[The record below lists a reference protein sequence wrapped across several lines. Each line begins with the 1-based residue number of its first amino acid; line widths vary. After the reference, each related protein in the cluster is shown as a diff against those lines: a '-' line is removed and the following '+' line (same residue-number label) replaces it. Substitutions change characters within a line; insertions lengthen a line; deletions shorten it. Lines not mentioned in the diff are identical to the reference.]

1 YLFMRRHIFPA
12 VLIIAALAAGI
23 LIGAHWT
30 TLRCYVVRV
39 GIGASMLKFAPVAGP
54 TLGIIVFLWQIS
66 RARYNQR
73 IDLILKLAERFEK
86 SELRAAR
93 AKAARSL
100 LPNRKADNAAIGE
113 LLSFFE
119 EVGFL
124 LQRRAID
131 IDAAYEFF
139 EYWAIPY
146 CQVTEQYRQQ
156 ERAIYP
162 DLYSHVERLVAALRY
177 LELGRSGK
185 SPDRSND
192 ELHAFL
198 VEESR
203 LVPPATAK
211 TLAFGNGGQRY
222 RRP

>member
-1 YLFMRRHIFPA
+1 MHKSKASPAKEEGTGCTEMLQGRLRACCYLFMHRHIFPA
-12 VLIIAALAAGI
+12 VLIMAALAAGV
-23 LIGAHWT
+23 LIGAYWT

-39 GIGASMLKFAPVAGP
+39 GIGESMLKFAPVAGP

-100 LPNRKADNAAIGE
+100 LPNRKADNGAIGE

-131 IDAAYEFF
+131 IDGMRS
-139 EYWAIPY
+139 IIG
-146 CQVTEQYRQQ
+146 V
-156 ERAIYP
+156 YP
-162 DLYSHVERLVAALRY
+162 SVH
-177 LELGRSGK
+177 
-185 SPDRSND
+185 
-192 ELHAFL
+192 
-198 VEESR
+198 
-203 LVPPATAK
+203 
-211 TLAFGNGGQRY
+211 
-222 RRP
+222 